1 MKQKTVWGIFVFSC
15 LTGLALGQS
24 GINGHVKCQLL
35 AQPRVGASEAL
46 VAQTLAAQGARTHHI
61 ITPLNVHVILAPDS
75 ALDRIQN
82 ALIRTGVFTFVE
94 PDFLARGGDVP
105 NDPDLPM
112 EWHLTTI
119 QAVKAWSTTL
129 GNNTPIAIIDSGVDP
144 THEDLASKL
153 VAGWSFLTG
162 TSVTSDV
169 LGHGTAVAGTAA
181 AATNNGIGVAGI
193 ARLNPIMPL
202 VVLDSTNYASYS
214 NIASAITYAADHG
227 ARVMNISIVGPSASS
242 TLQSAATY
250 ASYKVPLIFPAPGN
264 PASSPPAHPA
274 RSYSA

>member
-24 GINGHVKCQLL
+24 GNNGHVKGQLL
-35 AQPRVGASEAL
+35 AQPRLGASQAL

-119 QAVKAWSTTL
+119 QPVNAGSTTL
-129 GNNTPIAIIDSGVDP
+129 VTNTPTEMIDSRGDP
-144 THEDLASKL
+144 TQTDLAPNL
-153 VAGWSFLTG
+153 VAG
-162 TSVTSDV
+162 
-169 LGHGTAVAGTAA
+169 
-181 AATNNGIGVAGI
+181 
-193 ARLNPIMPL
+193 
-202 VVLDSTNYASYS
+202 
-214 NIASAITYAADHG
+214 
-227 ARVMNISIVGPSASS
+227 
-242 TLQSAATY
+242 
-250 ASYKVPLIFPAPGN
+250 
-264 PASSPPAHPA
+264 
-274 RSYSA
+274 

>member
-24 GINGHVKCQLL
+24 GNNGHVKGQLL
-35 AQPRVGASEAL
+35 AQPRLGASQAL

-119 QAVKAWSTTL
+119 QAVNAWRPTL
-129 GNNTPIAIIDSGVDP
+129 GNNIPTPFTPPAVDP
-144 THEDLASKL
+144 PPTTL
-153 VAGWSFLTG
+153 
-162 TSVTSDV
+162 
-169 LGHGTAVAGTAA
+169 
-181 AATNNGIGVAGI
+181 
-193 ARLNPIMPL
+193 
-202 VVLDSTNYASYS
+202 
-214 NIASAITYAADHG
+214 
-227 ARVMNISIVGPSASS
+227 PS
-242 TLQSAATY
+242 
-250 ASYKVPLIFPAPGN
+250 
-264 PASSPPAHPA
+264 
-274 RSYSA
+274 